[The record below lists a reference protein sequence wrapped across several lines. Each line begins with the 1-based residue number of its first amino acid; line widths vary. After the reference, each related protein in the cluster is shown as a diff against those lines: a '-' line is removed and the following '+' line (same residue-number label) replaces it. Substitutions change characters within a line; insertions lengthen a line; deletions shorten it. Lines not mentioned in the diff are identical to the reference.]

1 MSSKIQVRENTSGA
15 ARMGDCHKQEHS
27 PPSTYQYSWE
37 LQELPAPS
45 ANTALQEGFCRI
57 RGHNESSRAPEEVRV
72 GYQEK
77 CLRVFLLLWHR
88 LCRGGGAVTVPG
100 EVCDE
105 LVDVALRDT
114 GSGRGGDGL
123 NKKIDGLF
131 QS

>member
-1 MSSKIQVRENTSGA
+1 M
-15 ARMGDCHKQEHS
+15 
-27 PPSTYQYSWE
+27 
-37 LQELPAPS
+37 PAPS

-77 CLRVFLLLWHR
+77 CLRVF
-88 LCRGGGAVTVPG
+88 CP
-100 EVCDE
+100 
-105 LVDVALRDT
+105 LRDT